1 MTSAPVSNGAGAK
14 KAIFCVPSLQGPTT
28 PFIGALERSIAPVI
42 AAGWAEGTVEVRGS
56 PYISH
61 ARAQMLRKALD
72 SKADVIVFI
81 DYDLSWDEGDLLR
94 LIETPGDVVAGT
106 YRFKCDEEKYMGR
119 LCVGEDRKPVLR
131 DDGCI
136 KAELIPAGFL
146 KITTQAVHTLME
158 AHPELCFGP
167 KYAPFI
173 DLFNHGAFEG
183 VWWGED
189 YAFAR
194 RWNALGGDI
203 WVIPDLNLT
212 HHAKGGEGY
221 VPYPGNVHRYLCRQP
236 GGSESPP

>member
-1 MTSAPVSNGAGAK
+1 M
-14 KAIFCVPSLQGPTT
+14 KAVFCVPSLHGPTA
-28 PFIGALERSIAPVI
+28 PFIESLERSIGPVI
-42 AAGWAEGTVEVRGS
+42 AAGWDEGTVEERGC

-61 ARAQMLRKALD
+61 ARAKMLRKALD
-72 SKADVIVFI
+72 AKADVIVFI

-106 YRFKCDEEKYMGR
+106 YRFKCDEELYMGR
-119 LCVGEDRKPVLR
+119 LFLGEDCKPVVR
-131 DDGCI
+131 EDGCV

-146 KITTQAVHTLME
+146 KITKEAVHRMME
-158 AHPELCFGP
+158 AHPELCVGP
-167 KYAPFI
+167 KYAPTL

-194 RWNALGGDI
+194 RWNALGGEI

-212 HHAKGGEGY
+212 HHAGDK
-221 VPYPGNVHRYLCRQP
+221 PYPGNLHRFLLP
-236 GGSESPP
+236 KP